1 MGLQVRPPLSELCT
15 LNSPPSTIRL
25 FQKKPSRLCEQ
36 ISGTPHYNSEH
47 TSVLRQF
54 LPHPIQFSPVLFGG
68 PSASPFPLHERLGH
82 GLLLQ
87 APILVGRREVPVV
100 FDRLGKLYPSGKKGY
115 DFDGPF
121 KTWVLKFNGVPRLD
135 LGSGFYHLS
144 VQTNFP
150 RPTG

>member
-1 MGLQVRPPLSELCT
+1 MIQNLYYQLDKSY
-15 LNSPPSTIRL
+15 S
-25 FQKKPSRLCEQ
+25 
-36 ISGTPHYNSEH
+36 YNSER

-54 LPHPIQFSPVLFGG
+54 LPHPIQLSPVLFGG
-68 PSASPFPLHERLGH
+68 PARSPFPLHEGSGH
-82 GLLLQ
+82 GLLLRT
-87 APILVGRREVPVV
+87 PILVGRGEVSVV

-121 KTWVLKFNGVPRLD
+121 KSRVLKFNGVPRLD

-150 RPTG
+150 RSTG